1 MIKFRDFVPP
11 QEQLGLLG
19 EPSLTTVQS
28 AVDAANHWIDAF
40 GVDVFNVETLLLPNV
55 RKDEETVEA
64 ELRSDQGATFWYQVV
79 RVWFRDEDAVHT
91 DEEIHIFDD
100 D

>member
-19 EPSLTTVQS
+19 KPSLTTVEA
-28 AVDAANHWIDAF
+28 AVDAANNWIDSF
-40 GVDVFNVETLLLPNV
+40 SIEIFNVETLLLPNV
-55 RKDEETVEA
+55 RKDEETIEA
-64 ELRSDQGATFWYQVV
+64 ELSSDGETFWYQVV
-79 RVWFRDEDAVHT
+79 RVWYREEDGDLHT
-91 DEEIHIFDD
+91 DEEIRVFDD